1 MISSLKKFLMKLLI
15 AIILLFTFYG
25 CKQREYITQPEKFSS
40 DAIKTLVGQ
49 AIDSN
54 LTANNKLSNLIDYLP
69 ADTNNY
75 NSIVVDSLV
84 TAKDTLYFVILENES
99 PVHNRFA
106 VYNSALTP
114 LLRDKSLNGNIFYKT
129 IKASGK
135 DFIEIDESYLSKD
148 ALLLNRISLYSV
160 DSSGIAL
167 SFRTHTRFSKPGND
181 FFQNLVEISDALI
194 STSINSSKRSVINKK
209 TDNFIFDSSSGKYL
223 SSQNLF
229 DEFIK
234 KEIESFDHKLI
245 KEQIIDT
252 TVVKDETIIDAK

>member
-1 MISSLKKFLMKLLI
+1 
-15 AIILLFTFYG
+15 
-25 CKQREYITQPEKFSS
+25 
-40 DAIKTLVGQ
+40 
-49 AIDSN
+49 
-54 LTANNKLSNLIDYLP
+54 
-69 ADTNNY
+69 
-75 NSIVVDSLV
+75 
-84 TAKDTLYFVILENES
+84 
-99 PVHNRFA
+99 
-106 VYNSALTP
+106 
-114 LLRDKSLNGNIFYKT
+114 LRDKSLNGNIFYKT

-209 TDNFIFDSSSGKYL
+209 TDNFIFDSSTGKYL